1 MARRQRPPAAPLYD
15 PRFEHDA
22 CGIGFVADAGGRSAD
37 RVLPLALAGLGALG
51 HRGAFAADGESSDGA
66 GVALPLEA
74 ALLDVVAPGSLRGAW
89 SPGVVT
95 LFQPR
100 GRVRATRS
108 RAIAAVALETEGLE
122 AIAWRKVP
130 LSPFAL
136 GSEAA
141 ASRPDVV
148 HVVVARPADAV
159 TGRPLSDT
167 AFERRLVIA
176 RRRLEQR
183 ARIERIDDL
192 SVPSAS
198 CRTIVYKGLVAGG
211 RLAQLFPD
219 LQLPIRLSYALFHQ
233 RYATNTQPTWRL
245 AQPFRAIAHNG
256 EIDTVRGNREQ
267 VRGRASDAAA
277 GSAGRIARR
286 LVEAG
291 PLLSPEGSDSQ
302 SLDEM
307 LELLVA
313 TGWDLGSALLAAMPE
328 ASSLRRS
335 PHPHV
340 ATLRRGTAGLLAPW
354 DGPAAIV
361 FSDGRRVGAI
371 MDRNGLRP
379 AAFAVTADRLVA
391 VASEAG
397 AIPLKAAE
405 TVRRGRLGPGEMLL
419 VDPRRG
425 AIHEDAAAKAH
436 LLRRLP
442 IHDAPRPAHQ
452 DAAPSTPARTPS
464 SLRYLA
470 GLDSEKARLDI
481 KTMVIDG
488 HEPLW
493 SMGDDTPTP
502 GLGRVDRP
510 IADHLRQSFAQVTN
524 PPIDPERERAVMD
537 LRVDLGRRPALL
549 GGPPRLSRRTRT
561 LRLERPVVAD
571 LDALLD
577 AVPGRIARFDATWQ
591 PADGPDGLAIALDRL
606 ATAAVREARGSAEV
620 IVLSD
625 RAFDLDRLPIPSIL
639 AVGAVNTALTDAGL
653 RGRADILVDT
663 SDVLDVHGLA
673 MALAVGA
680 TAVVPWLAVELSI
693 ETAGSRGAEELS
705 PDEAVTNLLAA
716 FEAGLRKTLARMG
729 ISTIAS
735 YIGGLLFETLE
746 LDAALLARCF
756 PGAPAWSG
764 RVGLREIAERGIRR
778 AATARTIAADTPSNK
793 LPDPG
798 FARFKADGEAHLF
811 SPKIAGEI
819 TALAADGSAE
829 ALERYR
835 AALAGPS
842 AVVRDGL
849 RIRRPTRSGPPVAI
863 GSVESARDIVRR
875 FVVSAMSVG
884 ALSPEAHQAL
894 TIGIQ
899 RAGGAA
905 NTGEGGEDPNWYV
918 PTASGERHDARIKQ
932 VASARFGVTAQYLAR
947 ADQLEI
953 KIAQGSKPGEGGQ
966 LPAKKAT
973 AYIAA
978 LRRGQPGMTYISP
991 PPHHDIYSIEDL
1003 AQLIADLR
1011 AINPAARVGVKLV
1024 ASRGVGTI
1032 AAGVAKAG
1040 ANYVHLSGHAGGT
1053 GASPL
1058 SSIKHV
1064 GAPWELGLAEVHQT
1078 LLRNDLRDRIALR
1091 TDGGLRTGRDLLVA
1105 ALLGAEEFAFG
1116 TSMLVALGC
1125 DMARQ
1130 CHLDTCPTGIATQ
1143 REDLRAKFTGTPE
1156 QVERF
1161 ALALA
1166 EDLRRELAAV
1176 GARSVGEVVG
1186 ESRRLLAPSRSTR
1199 SRTLDL
1205 ARVVGAGPWGASAA
1219 RRSNPASAGRDV
1231 RRQPASPLESN
1242 LAAALGGQSSFSA
1255 GGLKLT
1261 TADRSFGAA
1270 LSGAIERGQLRGPI
1284 RLELRGAAGQSF
1296 GAFAGPKLNLRL
1308 TGQAND
1314 YVGKGLSGG
1323 HLVVAPEADLAADAS
1338 RQAIAGNTCLYGA
1351 TGGRLHLVGRA
1362 GMRFA
1367 VRNSGAEAV
1376 VEGLGQ
1382 HGCEYMTGGVVVVLG
1397 PIGANFGA
1405 GMTGGRAYL
1414 LDPDGRHIA
1423 ALDARSVNAVR
1434 LSSAARER
1442 EDGIARVAEFRALV
1456 EDHRE
1461 AGSALAARLLAERHE
1476 LENDIWLVEPIA
1488 APASVQPAADAGHA
1502 GARGDGRQRVEG
1514 RHGLRRGRRMIGACS
1529 PISSPRPT
1537 ATSSAR
1543 IESLSNTFQERPRA
1557 TSEASSRSRPAC
1569 RSGSSTAASLRS
1581 RRVRTRWRQRSTG
1594 SPRGTLPTDSGR
1606 TRPDRHNPAD
1616 RNKPRNGARPWL
1628 VPEMVLRP
1636 PLEPPAYAPG
1646 IRIDEDRM
1654 RPRTKHSLGCSS
1666 RVASPPTSPAA

>member
-1 MARRQRPPAAPLYD
+1 MRHRPCPPAAPLYD

-22 CGIGFVADAGGRSAD
+22 CGIGFVADAGGRNLGH
-37 RVLPLALAGLGALG
+37 VLPLALGGLAALG
-51 HRGAFAADGESSDGA
+51 HRGAFGADGESSDGA
-66 GVALPLEA
+66 GVTLPLEA
-74 ALLDVVAPGSLRGAW
+74 SLVDAIAPGAAADRPA
-89 SPGVVT
+89 VVV
-95 LFQPR
+95 LFLPR
-100 GRVRATRS
+100 ARRANARS
-108 RAIAAVALETEGLE
+108 RAIVEAALVSEGL
-122 AIAWRKVP
+122 AIRGWRRVP
-130 LSPFAL
+130 TDPAAL
-136 GSEAA
+136 GSAA
-141 ASRPDVV
+141 AMTRPDVV
-148 HVVVARPADAV
+148 QAIVDRPARPNGHPISDA
-159 TGRPLSDT
+159 
-167 AFERRLVIA
+167 AFERRLVVA
-176 RRRLEQR
+176 RRRLEAQAR
-183 ARIERIDDL
+183 AEGLADL

-211 RLAQLFPD
+211 RLAELYPD
-219 LQLPIRLSYALFHQ
+219 LSLPIPLTYALFHQ

-245 AQPFRAIAHNG
+245 AQPFRSIAHNG

-267 VRGRASDAAA
+267 VRGRTADAVGGGERGAA
-277 GSAGRIARR
+277 GVAGR
-286 LVEAG
+286 LVAAG

-307 LELLVA
+307 LELLVTA
-313 TGWDLGSALLAAMPE
+313 GWDLGAALLAAMPE
-328 ASSLRRS
+328 ASSLRRA
-335 PHPHV
+335 PHPHI
-340 ATLRRGTAGLLAPW
+340 ATLRRGTAGLIAPW

-379 AAFAVTADRLVA
+379 ASFAVTRDRLVA

-397 AIPLKAAE
+397 AITLAAAD

-419 VDPRRG
+419 VEPRSG
-425 AIHEDAAAKAH
+425 QVLEDAEAKSH

-442 IHDAPRPAHQ
+442 IHDAPRPAHVDRTSPGQ
-452 DAAPSTPARTPS
+452 PARTAS
-464 SLRYLA
+464 NLRYLA

-481 KTMVIDG
+481 KTMVLDA

-502 GLGRVDRP
+502 GLARIDRP
-510 IADHLRQSFAQVTN
+510 VTDHLRQSFAQVTN

-537 LRVDLGRRPALL
+537 MRVDLGRRQALL
-549 GGPPRLSRRTRT
+549 GGPPRAGRRSRTV
-561 LRLERPVVAD
+561 RLDRPILAD
-571 LDALLD
+571 LAGLLD
-577 AVPGRIARFDATWQ
+577 AFPGHTTTLDVTWD
-591 PADGPDGLAIALDRL
+591 PSAGPSGLERALEGLAD
-606 ATAAVREARGSAEV
+606 AAVRAARGRTEL
-620 IVLSD
+620 IVVSD
-625 RAFDLDRLPIPSIL
+625 RAFRLDPDRLPIPSVL
-639 AVGAVNTALTDAGL
+639 AVGAVNAALSDAGL
-653 RGRADILVDT
+653 RGRADLLVEG
-663 SDVLDVHGLA
+663 SDILDVHGLA
-673 MALAVGA
+673 MVLAVGA
-680 TAVVPWLAVELSI
+680 TAAVPWLAIELAV
-693 ETAGSRGAEELS
+693 ETAGSRGAEELT
-705 PDEAVTNLLAA
+705 PEAAVENLLTAL
-716 FEAGLRKTLARMG
+716 EAGLRKTLARMG

-735 YIGGLLFETLE
+735 YIGGLLFEALE
-746 LDAALLARCF
+746 LDPRLIARCF
-756 PGAPAWSG
+756 PGAPAWTG
-764 RVGLREIAERGIRR
+764 TVGLSDVAERGMRR
-778 AATARTIAADTPSNK
+778 AAGARRIAADTPSNK

-819 TALAADGSAE
+819 QVLTAERAPAE
-829 ALERYR
+829 TD
-835 AALAGPS
+835 AALARYRNALSAAGS
-842 AVVRDGL
+842 NAVVRDGL
-849 RIRRPTRSGPPVAI
+849 RIRGAPIPVELA
-863 GSVESARDIVRR
+863 SVESAHAIVRR

-905 NTGEGGEDPNWYV
+905 NTGEGGEDPAWYT
-918 PTASGERHDARIKQ
+918 PTASGERHDAKIKQ
-932 VASARFGVTAQYLAR
+932 VASARFGVTAAYLAR

-966 LPAKKAT
+966 LPARKAT

-978 LRRGQPGMTYISP
+978 LRRGQPGMSYISP

-1032 AAGVAKAG
+1032 AAGVVKAG
-1040 ANYVHLSGHAGGT
+1040 ASYVHLAGHAGGT

-1078 LLRNDLRDRIALR
+1078 LLRNGLRDRVALR

-1116 TSMLVALGC
+1116 TAMLVAIGC

-1186 ESRRLLAPSRSTR
+1186 ESRRHLTPARGAR

-1205 ARVVGAGPWGASAA
+1205 APVVGAPRWEASAA
-1219 RRSNPASAGRDV
+1219 RRAEPASAGRDV
-1231 RRQPASPLESN
+1231 RRQPASPLESH
-1242 LAAALGGQSSFSA
+1242 LVAALGGQAGFSA
-1255 GGLKLT
+1255 GGLALT

-1270 LSGAIERGQLRGPI
+1270 LSGALERGRLRGPI
-1284 RLELRGAAGQSF
+1284 RLEVRGAAGQSF
-1296 GAFAGPKLNLRL
+1296 GAFAGSGLDLRL
-1308 TGQAND
+1308 VGQAND

-1323 HLVVAPEADLAADAS
+1323 RLVVAPEADLAADPS

-1397 PIGANFGA
+1397 PVGANFGA

-1414 LDPDGRHIA
+1414 LDPDGRHVA
-1423 ALDARSVNAVR
+1423 ALDARSVTAIR
-1434 LSSAARER
+1434 LAGAARDR
-1442 EDGIARVAEFRALV
+1442 ADGPALVAEFRGLV
-1456 EDHRE
+1456 EAHRD

-1476 LENDIWLVEPIA
+1476 LESDIWLVEPVQVSVPLAATIA
-1488 APASVQPAADAGHA
+1488 PEP
-1502 GARGDGRQRVEG
+1502 
-1514 RHGLRRGRRMIGACS
+1514 
-1529 PISSPRPT
+1529 PIQAVSPRPV
-1537 ATSSAR
+1537 
-1543 IESLSNTFQERPRA
+1543 PRA
-1557 TSEASSRSRPAC
+1557 
-1569 RSGSSTAASLRS
+1569 AA
-1581 RRVRTRWRQRSTG
+1581 V
-1594 SPRGTLPTDSGR
+1594 
-1606 TRPDRHNPAD
+1606 
-1616 RNKPRNGARPWL
+1616 
-1628 VPEMVLRP
+1628 
-1636 PLEPPAYAPG
+1636 
-1646 IRIDEDRM
+1646 
-1654 RPRTKHSLGCSS
+1654 
-1666 RVASPPTSPAA
+1666 